1 MKNKKAFTLVELL
14 AVIVILGLLMV
25 IIVPKVTQTL
35 KDAEKNTN
43 MTSAENLV
51 KAATLKATNNEMTG
65 NSENIKINYTTG
77 ENQNYIDYTGE
88 KPTSGQVQ
96 IKSNGEVA
104 MAVRFGDYC
113 YLKPYNSDDIT
124 TIPYNS
130 NTCDGNA
137 DVFINYTMPELAT
150 TGDGLY
156 ESTTEPNRYIYR
168 GANPNN
174 YIWLD
179 EDGDGTKAQS
189 EIYRIISYESD
200 GTIKVIR
207 DTSIE
212 NIAWDKRDGN
222 TDELKISGPRK
233 NSNNTYCNYN
243 GTTAEYYGCNVWGT
257 QSNTYYNDTTLTN
270 LNQDFFYKYFPN
282 NTTQTLQNFTNTGT
296 VTQNSSL
303 NDYLN
308 TEWTPAQTLDNYIAE
323 HSFNVGGIYYTSSY
337 TGGDKGISKELEE
350 QNSYTWNGKIGLMN
364 ITDYVETSLNPTC
377 TSVYSNFYYNTNY
390 YKNSTQTL
398 TGYDNW
404 PCSNRSYN
412 WMPKSITEWSLSPY
426 SSSKYY
432 VWYVYSSG
440 NFNYGLASDTI
451 GVRPVFYLKSSVKLG
466 GFGTSDEPYYI
477 VES

>member
-113 YLKPYNSDDIT
+113 YLKPYNSNDIT
-124 TIPYNS
+124 SIPYLAE
-130 NTCDGNA
+130 TCDGNA
-137 DVFINYTMPELAT
+137 NVFTNYTMPELAT

-168 GANPNN
+168 GSNPNN
-174 YIWLD
+174 YIYLK
-179 EDGDGTKAQS
+179 EDGINNTL
-189 EIYRIISYESD
+189 YRIISYEPD

-207 DTSIE
+207 DVSIG
-212 NIAWDKRDGN
+212 NIAWDKR
-222 TDELKISGPRK
+222 TSETEGPRK
-233 NSNNTYCNYN
+233 NENNTYCNYN
-243 GTTAEYYGCNVWGT
+243 GATAEYYGCNVWGT
-257 QSNTYYNDTTLTN
+257 QENTYYNDTTLTN
-270 LNQDFFYKYFPN
+270 LNQEFFYKYFPN

-308 TEWTPAQTLDNYIAE
+308 TEWTPAQTLDSYIAE

-337 TGGDKGISKELEE
+337 TGGDKGLSKEKEE

-390 YKNSTQTL
+390 YQNSTQTL

-412 WMPKSITEWSLSPY
+412 WMPKSITEWSLSPLSNRK
-426 SSSKYY
+426 SS
-432 VWYVYSSG
+432 VWYVSSSG
-440 NFNYGLASDTI
+440 YFNSSYASITF
-451 GVRPVFYLKSSVKLG
+451 GVRPVFYLKSSIKLR
-466 GFGTSDEPYYI
+466 GFGTSDSPYEL
-477 VES
+477 VEN

>member
-14 AVIVILGLLMV
+14 AVIVILGLLM
-25 IIVPKVTQTL
+25 ILIVPKVTQTL
-35 KDAEKNTN
+35 SDAEKNTN

-51 KAATLKATNNEMTG
+51 SAAQLKATNNEMTG

-77 ENQNYIDYTGE
+77 ENQDYIDYTGD
-88 KPTSGQVQ
+88 KPTDGQIA
-96 IKSNGEVA
+96 IKSNGEIA

-113 YLKPYNSDDIT
+113 YLKPYNSNDINV
-124 TIPYNS
+124 IPYLDE
-130 NTCDGNA
+130 TCGENA
-137 DVFINYTMPELAT
+137 NVFTNYTMPELAI

-156 ESTTEPNRYIYR
+156 KSTTEPNRYIYR

-174 YIWLD
+174 YIYLK
-179 EDGDGTKAQS
+179 EDGNNNTL
-189 EIYRIISYESD
+189 YRIISYESD

-207 DTSIE
+207 DTSIG

-243 GTTAEYYGCNVWGT
+243 GATDEYYGCNVWGT

-308 TEWTPAQTLDNYIAE
+308 TEWTPAQTLNNYIAE

-337 TGGDKGISKELEE
+337 AGGDKGISKELEE

-364 ITDYVETSLNPTC
+364 ITDYVEASLNPTC

-390 YKNSTQTL
+390 YKNNTQTL

-404 PCSNRSYN
+404 PCSNRNYN
-412 WMPKSITEWSLSPY
+412 WMPKEINEWSISPY
-426 SSSKYY
+426 TGSRGYLWF
-432 VWYVYSSG
+432 VLSSG
-440 NFNYGLASDTI
+440 YFSSYNAYSAH
-451 GVRPVFYLKSSVKLG
+451 GVRPAFYLKSSIKLA
-466 GFGTSDEPYYI
+466 GFGTSSEPYYI

>member
-1 MKNKKAFTLVELL
+1 MKTRGFTLIELL
-14 AVIVILGLLMV
+14 AVIIILGLLTV
-25 IIVPKVTQTL
+25 LIAPKVVNML
-35 KDAEKNTN
+35 EEAEKNTN
-43 MTSAENLV
+43 MTSAQNLV
-51 KAATLKATNNEMTG
+51 KAATLKASNNEMTG
-65 NSENIKINYTTG
+65 NNENIKINYTTG
-77 ENQNYIDYTGE
+77 ENQNYIDYVGD
-88 KPTSGQVQ
+88 KPASGQVS

-104 MAVRFGDYC
+104 VAVRFGDYC
-113 YLKPYNSDDIT
+113 YLKPYNSNDISIISYKT
-124 TIPYNS
+124 D
-130 NTCDGNA
+130 TCDGNA

-174 YIWLD
+174 YIYLK
-179 EDGDGTKAQS
+179 EDGINNTL
-189 EIYRIISYESD
+189 YRIISYEPD

-207 DTSIE
+207 DTSIG
-212 NIAWDKRDGN
+212 NIAWDKR
-222 TDELKISGPRK
+222 TSETEGPRK
-233 NSNNTYCNYN
+233 NENNTYCNYT
-243 GTTAEYYGCNVWGT
+243 GTYYGCNVWGT
-257 QSNTYYNDTTLTN
+257 QENTYYNDTTLTN

-282 NTTQTLQNFTNTGT
+282 NTSQSLQNHSNTGT

-350 QNSYTWNGKIGLMN
+350 QNSYTWNGKIGIIN

-412 WMPKSITEWSLSPY
+412 WMPKAITEWSLSPY
-426 SSSKYY
+426 SGNKYY
-432 VWYVYSSG
+432 VWFVSSSG
-440 NFNYGLASDTI
+440 YFINYFANNTI
-451 GVRPVFYLKSSVKLG
+451 GVRPAFYLKSSIKLR
-466 GFGTSDEPYYI
+466 GFGTSDSPYEL

>member
-113 YLKPYNSDDIT
+113 YLKPYNSNDIT
-124 TIPYNS
+124 SIPYLAE
-130 NTCDGNA
+130 TCDGNA
-137 DVFINYTMPELAT
+137 NVFTNYTMPELAT

-168 GANPNN
+168 GSNPNN
-174 YIWLD
+174 YIYLK
-179 EDGDGTKAQS
+179 EDGINNTL
-189 EIYRIISYESD
+189 YRIISYEPD

-207 DTSIE
+207 DVSIG
-212 NIAWDKRDGN
+212 NIAWDKR
-222 TDELKISGPRK
+222 TSETEGPRK
-233 NSNNTYCNYN
+233 NENNTYCNYN
-243 GTTAEYYGCNVWGT
+243 GATAEYYGCNVWGT
-257 QSNTYYNDTTLTN
+257 QENTYYNDTTLTN
-270 LNQDFFYKYFPN
+270 LNQEFFYKYFPN

-308 TEWTPAQTLDNYIAE
+308 TEWTPAQTLDSYIAE

-337 TGGDKGISKELEE
+337 TGGDKGLSKEKEE

-390 YKNSTQTL
+390 YQNSTQTL

-412 WMPKSITEWSLSPY
+412 WMPKSITEWSLSPISGGKSSAWLV
-426 SSSKYY
+426 SSSGSF
-432 VWYVYSSG
+432 YS
-440 NFNYGLASDTI
+440 NFAYNTN
-451 GVRPVFYLKSSVKLG
+451 GVRPVFYLKSSIKLR
-466 GFGTSDEPYYI
+466 GFGTSDSPYEL
-477 VES
+477 VEN

>member
-25 IIVPKVTQTL
+25 IIVPKVSQTL

-51 KAATLKATNNEMTG
+51 KAATLKASNNEMTG

-104 MAVRFGDYC
+104 MAVKFGDYC
-113 YLKPYNSDDIT
+113 YLKPYNSNDIT
-124 TIPYNS
+124 TIAYNE
-130 NTCDGNA
+130 NTCGANS
-137 DVFINYTMPELAT
+137 DVFTNYTMPELAI

-174 YIWLD
+174 YIYLK
-179 EDGDGTKAQS
+179 EDGINNTL
-189 EIYRIISYESD
+189 YRIISYEPD

-207 DTSIE
+207 DTSIG
-212 NIAWDKRDGN
+212 NIAWDKR
-222 TDELKISGPRK
+222 TSETEGPRH
-233 NSNNTYCNYN
+233 NENNTYCNYT
-243 GTTAEYYGCNVWGT
+243 GTYYGCNVWGT
-257 QSNTYYNDTTLTN
+257 QESTYYNDTTLTN
-270 LNQDFFYKYFPN
+270 LNQEFFYKYFPN
-282 NTTQTLQNFTNTGT
+282 NTSQSLQNHSNTGT

-426 SSSKYY
+426 SNTRYGVWLVNSAGCFNSSYA
-432 VWYVYSSG
+432 
-440 NFNYGLASDTI
+440 NNTI
-451 GVRPVFYLKSSVKLG
+451 GVRPAFYLKSSIKLR
-466 GFGTSDEPYYI
+466 GFGTSDSPYEL

>member
-65 NSENIKINYTTG
+65 NSENIKISYTTG

-113 YLKPYNSDDIT
+113 YLKPYNLDDIT

-137 DVFINYTMPELAT
+137 DVFINYTMPELAVS
-150 TGDGLY
+150 GDGLY
-156 ESTTEPNRYIYR
+156 EAQGEPGRYIYR
-168 GANPNN
+168 GTNPNN
-174 YIWLD
+174 YIYLK
-179 EDGDGTKAQS
+179 EDGINNTL
-189 EIYRIISYESD
+189 YRIISYEPD

-207 DTSIE
+207 DTSIG
-212 NIAWDKRDGN
+212 NIAWDKR
-222 TDELKISGPRK
+222 TSETEGPRK
-233 NSNNTYCNYN
+233 NENNTYCNYT
-243 GTTAEYYGCNVWGT
+243 GTYYGCNVWGT
-257 QSNTYYNDTTLTN
+257 QSKTYYNDTTLTN

-282 NTTQTLQNFTNTGT
+282 NTTQTLQNFTKTGT

-308 TEWTPAQTLDNYIAE
+308 TEYYDTLDFKDKIE
-323 HSFNVGGIYYTSSY
+323 THSFNVGGIYYTSSY
-337 TGGDKGISKELEE
+337 TGGDKGLSKEKEE

-364 ITDYVETSLNPTC
+364 ITEYVEASLNPTC

-390 YKNSTQTL
+390 YKNSTQTI

-412 WMPKSITEWSLSPY
+412 WMPKSITEWSLSPN
-426 SSSKYY
+426 SNFKSN
-432 VWYVYSSG
+432 VWIVISSG
-440 NFNYGLASDTI
+440 NFDNYSAYYTT
-451 GVRPVFYLKSSVKLG
+451 GVRPAFYLKSSIKLR
-466 GFGTSDEPYYI
+466 GFGTYDSPYEL

>member
-1 MKNKKAFTLVELL
+1 MKTRGFTLIELL
-14 AVIVILGLLMV
+14 AVIILLGLLTV
-25 IIVPKVTQTL
+25 LIAPKVVNML
-35 KDAEKNTN
+35 EEAEKNTN
-43 MTSAENLV
+43 MTSAQNLV
-51 KAATLKATNNEMTG
+51 KAATLKASNNEMTG
-65 NSENIKINYTTG
+65 NNENIKINYTTG
-77 ENQNYIDYTGE
+77 ENQNYIDYVGD
-88 KPTSGQVQ
+88 KPASGQVN
-96 IKSNGEVA
+96 IRPNGKIA

-113 YLKPYNSDDIT
+113 YLKPYNSNDISI
-124 TIPYNS
+124 IPYTAD
-130 NTCDGNA
+130 TCDGNA
-137 DVFINYTMPELAT
+137 NVFINYTMPELST

-156 ESTTEPNRYIYR
+156 ESETEPERYIYR

-174 YIWLD
+174 YIYLK
-179 EDGDGTKAQS
+179 EDGINNTL
-189 EIYRIISYESD
+189 YRIISYEPD

-207 DTSIE
+207 DTSIG
-212 NIAWDKRDGN
+212 NIAWDKR
-222 TDELKISGPRK
+222 TSATEGPRY
-233 NSNNTYCNYN
+233 NENNTFCNYT
-243 GTTAEYYGCNVWGT
+243 GTYYGCNVWGT
-257 QSNTYYNDTTLTN
+257 QESTYYNDTTLTN
-270 LNQDFFYKYFPN
+270 LNQEFFYKYFPN
-282 NTTQTLQNFTNTGT
+282 NTTQSLQNHSNTGT

-308 TEWTPAQTLDNYIAE
+308 IEWTPAQTLDNYIAE

-337 TGGDKGISKELEE
+337 TGGDKGLSKEKEE

-364 ITDYVETSLNPTC
+364 ITEYVEASLNPTC

-426 SSSKYY
+426 SYY
-432 VWYVYSSG
+432 RYIVWYVYSTGFFS
-440 NFNYGLASDTI
+440 YSLAISTY
-451 GVRPVFYLKSSVKLG
+451 GVRPAFYLKSSIKLG

>member
-1 MKNKKAFTLVELL
+1 MRNKKAFTLVELL

-25 IIVPKVTQTL
+25 IIVPKVSQTL

-51 KAATLKATNNEMTG
+51 KAATLKASNNEMTG

-104 MAVRFGDYC
+104 MAVKFGDYC
-113 YLKPYNSDDIT
+113 YLKPYNSNDIT
-124 TIPYNS
+124 TIAYNE
-130 NTCDGNA
+130 NTCGANS
-137 DVFINYTMPELAT
+137 DVFTNYTMPELAI

-174 YIWLD
+174 YIYLK
-179 EDGDGTKAQS
+179 EDGINNTL
-189 EIYRIISYESD
+189 YRIISYEPD

-207 DTSIE
+207 DTSIG
-212 NIAWDKRDGN
+212 NIAWDKR
-222 TDELKISGPRK
+222 TSETEGPRH
-233 NSNNTYCNYN
+233 NENNTYCNYT
-243 GTTAEYYGCNVWGT
+243 GTYYGCNVWGT
-257 QSNTYYNDTTLTN
+257 QESTYYNDTTLTN
-270 LNQDFFYKYFPN
+270 LNQEFFYKYFPN
-282 NTTQTLQNFTNTGT
+282 NTSQSLQNHSNTGT

-426 SSSKYY
+426 SNTRYGVWLVNSAGCFNSSYA
-432 VWYVYSSG
+432 
-440 NFNYGLASDTI
+440 NNTI
-451 GVRPVFYLKSSVKLG
+451 GVRPAFYLKSSIKLR
-466 GFGTSDEPYYI
+466 GFGTSDSPYEL